1 MTESA
6 GILSGAVGISLVLL
20 FAALFAALVRLIK
33 GPSLPD
39 RVMALDLVTTIVVG
53 LIAVHAVDTDDSIYI
68 RVAVVIALIGFVGT
82 AAWAVYIRRGGSE

>member
-1 MTESA
+1 MMEPA
-6 GILSGAVGISLVLL
+6 AILSGAVGVSLALL
-20 FAALFAALVRLIK
+20 LAALFAALIRLII

-39 RVMALDLVTTIVVG
+39 RVMALDLVTSIVVG
-53 LIAVHAVDTDDSIYI
+53 LIAVHAVDTDDSVYI